1 MLRPE
6 TTLRTRNRGCGVWF
20 CLKHKTE
27 LAVVKTLA
35 SNLFFAQ
42 AGLEL
47 RWTLWLYNLA

>member
-1 MLRPE
+1 MSAPK
-6 TTLRTRNRGCGVWF
+6 TITQARNRGCGVWF

-42 AGLEL
+42 AGL